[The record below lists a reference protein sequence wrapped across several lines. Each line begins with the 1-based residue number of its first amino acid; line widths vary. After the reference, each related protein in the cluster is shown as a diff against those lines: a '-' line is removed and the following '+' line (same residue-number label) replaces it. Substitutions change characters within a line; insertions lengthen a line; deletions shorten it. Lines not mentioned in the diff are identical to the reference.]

1 MLLSTHPQMILS
13 KNSLTD
19 LPEYLFDLPNL
30 SNLDLSHN
38 TLRHLP
44 FKFWKAPKLHTLNA
58 SNNSIEVIPTNW
70 PAVLQEC
77 IIINTSPPLDQASST
92 QVICHFESLR
102 VFDGP
107 NSTILKV

>member
-1 MLLSTHPQMILS
+1 MNLS
-13 KNSLTD
+13 KNSISE
-19 LPEYLFDLPNL
+19 LPEFLFDLPNL

-58 SNNSIEVIPTNW
+58 SFNSIEEIPTNW

-77 IIINTSPPLDQASST
+77 VVINTSPPPDQASST
-92 QVICHFESLR
+92 QVRCVGVGVCVWR
-102 VFDGP
+102 VSGCI
-107 NSTILKV
+107 TM